1 MNTNETTASTEP
13 TSDDPNVIRSLD
25 DKIDNTLRALV
36 GMGRMWA
43 SHGLR
48 LGKIGLTTGAR
59 TLEVTANT
67 LETLAK
73 SFDDAA
79 EPSTESNASS

>member
-36 GMGRMWA
+36 GMAPENNMM
-43 SHGLR
+43 
-48 LGKIGLTTGAR
+48 
-59 TLEVTANT
+59 LEYKTQ
-67 LETLAK
+67 
-73 SFDDAA
+73 DC
-79 EPSTESNASS
+79 